1 MQTRTPE
8 ENTHQTPMKA
18 LLIVDMQN
26 DFVPGGALAV
36 KDGDE
41 IVPLINRL
49 QKCFDIVVATQDWH
63 PADHGSFAVN
73 HEGKQIG
80 DFITLAGSPQI
91 LWPAHCIQNSEGAE
105 FHPFLN
111 NSNWK
116 AIFQKGTN
124 PEVDSYSG
132 FYDNNRK
139 GDTGLSAYLKE
150 AGVQKLYV
158 CGLALDYCVK
168 FTVLDGIAEGFQVFL
183 LADATKA
190 VNLQPDDG
198 YKALREMES
207 AGAVILKSEELI

>member
-1 MQTRTPE
+1 MQTRIPK

-49 QKCFDIVVATQDWH
+49 QKSFDFVVATQDWH
-63 PADHGSFAVN
+63 PDDHGSFAVN
-73 HEGKQIG
+73 HEGKKIG
-80 DFITLAGSPQI
+80 DFITLAGTPQI
-91 LWPAHCIQNSEGAE
+91 LWPAHCIQDSEGAA

-111 NSNWK
+111 KSNWK

-168 FTVLDGIAEGFQVFL
+168 FTVLDGISEGFQVFL
-183 LADATKA
+183 IADATKA

-198 YKALREMES
+198 YNALREMES